1 MTRVQFDRD
10 AVVQD
15 CTRLFW
21 QQGFSGA
28 SMQDVVR
35 ATGLKP
41 GSLYLAF
48 GNKEGLYQA
57 ALEHYARQSRET
69 LRHTLESAPSVGEG
83 LCRQL
88 LRMLDESSRSDYCSC
103 FLVKSQLELAA
114 SGGELYQ
121 RICTYLGQI
130 EDIYVEYLGR
140 ESPPALAQQQA
151 ASLMMHVFGI
161 RVYGYLGR
169 DRSTQVAALQSG
181 LSWLPWDACNT
192 EENVKAS

>member
-1 MTRVQFDRD
+1 MTRVQFDRE
-10 AVVQD
+10 AVIQD

-28 SMQDVVR
+28 SMQDVVK

-57 ALEHYARQSRET
+57 ALDHYARQSRET
-69 LRHTLESAPSVGEG
+69 LRQTLESAPSVGVG

-88 LRMLDESSRSDYCSC
+88 LRMLDEASRTDYCSC

-114 SGGELYQ
+114 SGGELH
-121 RICTYLGQI
+121 RKICSYLGQI
-130 EDIYVEYLGR
+130 ENIYVEYLVR
-140 ESPPALAQQQA
+140 EYPPLLAQQRA

-169 DRSTQVAALQSG
+169 ERETQVAALQSG
-181 LSWLPWDACNT
+181 LPWLPWDASLA
-192 EENVKAS
+192 EGI